1 MSPPS
6 DTSLDCLALF
16 MSGLP
21 CFLHLSLHLPVPLSV
36 ISFPCHGPPFLSFPV
51 APFSVPVCL
60 SLQELPPSSVYQPW
74 GSGTPGALTSAT
86 APPPGST
93 RWPRRYQQQLSLPDR
108 HICSHTGPWVAGHRA
123 HWGQES
129 NWGDKRAGLGARTV
143 WVPSLAYRG
152 KRRMGRRKGSE
163 REGGEGPSRLGR

>member
-1 MSPPS
+1 MSPQS
-6 DTSLDCLALF
+6 DTSLDCPACF

-21 CFLHLSLHLPVPLSV
+21 CSPHLSPHPLVPLSL
-36 ISFPCHGPPFLSFPV
+36 SSPFSLLWPILLSFPV

-93 RWPRRYQQQLSLPDR
+93 RWPRRYQQKLPLPVR
-108 HICSHTGPWVAGHRA
+108 RTCSHSRPWVPGHRA
-123 HWGQES
+123 QWGQWN
-129 NWGDKRAGLGARTV
+129 NWGDKQGSV
-143 WVPSLAYRG
+143 HSLACRG
-152 KRRMGRRKGSE
+152 SRDRWGGRRQTGRRGSRE
-163 REGGEGPSRLGR
+163 RDERG